1 MAAAKTT
8 AAVAAAFQVSD
19 TGAGRITAGAVYFDW
34 PLCTELTM
42 SAVAGTVTTAVRA
55 RQTSKPAGFRAELA

>member
-1 MAAAKTT
+1 
-8 AAVAAAFQVSD
+8 VSD